1 MIIKFV
7 EVYESTRS
15 HSNDKVRSY
24 SLREVFVNPE
34 QVVCVRTDDSLK
46 RKLVEGKMP
55 EGLDDRQEF
64 SRIYLNR
71 GQAGLDLVVVGSAT
85 TIEQKLN
92 ISQKQLLKG

>member
-15 HSNDKVRSY
+15 HSNDKRRSY
-24 SLREVFVNPE
+24 SLREVYVNPE

-46 RKLVEGKMP
+46 TKLLEGKMP
-55 EGLDDRQEF
+55 EGLDGRQDF

-71 GQAGLDLVVVGSAT
+71 GQVGLDLVVVGSAA